1 MRGGGGAQSRPIPS
15 NPQRAL
21 TAKDIKVIMNTSDG
35 GEEKVEILTRKD
47 STMGRKDK
55 VQMMENDASQMT
67 KSKKIKVKLIRRMNL
82 KYFLL
87 LPGVDVFDAKAVVSM
102 DVCVRSNSVDS
113 LRTTGHSRSVSHDS
127 YFDLL
132 QSPLRGIVNCPSR
145 ELSELGINFDRE
157 EPEMRLF
164 SDSESLVSSPRIP
177 KDHQANAGGGGSASG
192 TGHSSRR
199 VLRSRPEEFSNT
211 TSSINPSPKKQP
223 RLNIQSS
230 SGRGGSMAE
239 GGNTWGPMSMDES
252 IMCKRYKLEDQLSD
266 IQFID
271 CNTPEH
277 QIGVHVNRTP
287 FSSSSSLSASY
298 NAMTK
303 FNTNAQVHAPPAIV
317 IKKTKESEGPKS
329 PLNRFSY
336 PQYVAVNQSYQQQPQ
351 LHKVQIRQN
360 DSGKKDG
367 DRFSYP
373 GEQHMRKNRRYGYQE
388 EDVDDQSDSL
398 VKSVMDHFT
407 HFNRTD
413 QPVKALSADPSQ
425 QSLQTIVTPSSPS
438 HSLRYSLL
446 ASGTGDTSSENCSET
461 GSVGCLL
468 KPNPAN
474 EMETSVTSST
484 RLIDHQRG
492 AVVDVKCGRDQHMVV
507 SEDEIVDEHTR
518 DPNNEGDVI
527 HDLDL
532 EKTFV
537 DISALKRKFS
547 LDLMAE
553 SPPGRSE
560 IDKAQK
566 TLDLSTPNT
575 PNHTQNSGGAT
586 TTSPSQSVT
595 PSEFGYQQLNRIS
608 NPCTPATPQATDFI
622 IGQEVTPPKLMLA
635 NQGVKGSSV
644 TAAGSPIKSTICITY
659 NTKSPATTPPRS
671 CGPVLRSLPGA
682 DTCDDYEVIEVD
694 STGSGSNK
702 EAESSMLE
710 TSFDENMV
718 YEQVKFFKSAVSAI
732 NNLVE
737 GGDSETTPIS
747 EEIRTPRAAES
758 AVQIVPN
765 MTTKEIY
772 TVMEQN
778 VARRLSKG
786 GDVAMGEAPP
796 AELNDSLEFDNNNA
810 SLYENVN
817 VEKPAAVYE
826 NMDVRR
832 AMVEAVEKELAVPE
846 LTVEVKVEQ
855 QQQQEEDEM
864 RPKGKFLVK
873 QLATKFETSPVDP
886 QPPFEFGGK
895 SAALMLR
902 RDTSSGAV
910 CNRMTAPASGP
921 VMVMK
926 NGSNPRAI
934 ARSLDENAFVREF
947 GSVKIPNIGDQQ
959 ENNQN
964 SENVNGAARRSGG
977 SDYAKPKS
985 LNPPKKLPLLD
996 NATVSQQQPQPSV
1009 ETKSC
1014 RVAAVVTIRSKEDP
1028 MSKSSPYLAQKITP
1042 TTENKILLVQSTEKS
1057 RADVLDSGEEKN
1069 SGVGGNSVQ
1078 LRDCKLDRDR
1088 IERIKEERRLQL
1100 NEKFR
1105 SESFKGENDTIK
1117 FKSKSK
1123 SELRASE
1130 KGDAILHGANTLD
1143 RTLRSRSK
1151 VEVGRREKEEVEK
1164 QQQLSGNNN
1173 RSEEQLS
1180 WIGGGERR
1188 SVLIQDRIRRVSEGK
1203 GAVEDGREATATN
1216 ANWKLRNS
1224 FEKRNSGISIG
1235 QVTVMA
1241 REREG
1246 SVEGIIQR
1254 NMEQQ

>member
-1 MRGGGGAQSRPIPS
+1 MF
-15 NPQRAL
+15 
-21 TAKDIKVIMNTSDG
+21 
-35 GEEKVEILTRKD
+35 
-47 STMGRKDK
+47 
-55 VQMMENDASQMT
+55 DA
-67 KSKKIKVKLIRRMNL
+67 
-82 KYFLL
+82 
-87 LPGVDVFDAKAVVSM
+87 AKAVVSM

-164 SDSESLVSSPRIP
+164 SESESLVSSPRIP
-177 KDHQANAGGGGSASG
+177 KDHQANSGGSGCG

-199 VLRSRPEEFSNT
+199 VLRSRPDEFSNA

-223 RLNIQSS
+223 RLTIQNSAMADGNSS
-230 SGRGGSMAE
+230 
-239 GGNTWGPMSMDES
+239 WGPMSMDES

-277 QIGVHVNRTP
+277 QIGVHVNPTAY
-287 FSSSSSLSASY
+287 SSSSSLSASY

-303 FNTNAQVHAPPAIV
+303 FNTNAQVHAPPTIV
-317 IKKTKESEGPKS
+317 IKKAKESEGPKS
-329 PLNRFSY
+329 PQNRFSY
-336 PQYVAVNQSYQQQPQ
+336 PQYVAVNQNHPQQPQ
-351 LHKVQIRQN
+351 LNKVQIRQN
-360 DSGKKDG
+360 DSSKKDG

-373 GEQHMRKNRRYGYQE
+373 GEQRLRENRRYGYQE
-388 EDVDDQSDSL
+388 DDVDDQSDSL

-407 HFNRTD
+407 HFNRD
-413 QPVKALSADPSQ
+413 QSVKALSADPSQ

-446 ASGTGDTSSENCSET
+446 VSGTGDTSSENCSES
-461 GSVGCLL
+461 GSVGSLL

-474 EMETSVTSST
+474 EMETSVTSGT
-484 RLIDHQRG
+484 RLIDHHRSG
-492 AVVDVKCGRDQHMVV
+492 LADVKCGRDQVMVM
-507 SEDEIVDEHTR
+507 SEDEMVDEHTR

-547 LDLMAE
+547 LDLMTE

-566 TLDLSTPNT
+566 TLNLSTPNT

-586 TTSPSQSVT
+586 TTSQSVT
-595 PSEFGYQQLNRIS
+595 PSEFGYQHLNRIS
-608 NPCTPATPQATDFI
+608 NLCTPSTPQSTDFI
-622 IGQEVTPPKLMLA
+622 IGQEVTPPKLMMA
-635 NQGVKGSSV
+635 TQGVKGSSAV
-644 TAAGSPIKSTICITY
+644 AATSASGSPIKSTICITY

-671 CGPVLRSLPGA
+671 CGPVLRSISGA
-682 DTCDDYEVIEVD
+682 DTSDDYEVIEVD
-694 STGSGSNK
+694 STGSNSNK
-702 EAESSMLE
+702 VAESSMLE

-737 GGDSETTPIS
+737 GGGGDETTPTS
-747 EEIRTPRAAES
+747 EEIMTPRAAEAA
-758 AVQIVPN
+758 AVQIVPD
-765 MTTKEIY
+765 MTAKE
-772 TVMEQN
+772 TFNAMEQN
-778 VARRLSKG
+778 MGRLSKG
-786 GDVAMGEAPP
+786 NVAMGDATP
-796 AELNDSLEFDNNNA
+796 AELDDSLEFDNNNA

-826 NMDVRR
+826 NMDVRQ
-832 AMVEAVEKELAVPE
+832 AMVDVAKKDLATVE
-846 LTVEVKVEQ
+846 LTTDIKVEQ
-855 QQQQEEDEM
+855 QQEDDER
-864 RPKGKFLVK
+864 RPTGKFLVK

-895 SAALMLR
+895 STALLLLR

-910 CNRMTAPASGP
+910 CKPELDRNRMTAPASGP
-921 VMVMK
+921 VMIIK
-926 NGSNPRAI
+926 NGSSPRAI

-947 GSVKIPNIGDQQ
+947 GSVKIPNIGEQQ

-964 SENVNGAARRSGG
+964 SENVNGTARRSGG

-996 NATVSQQQPQPSV
+996 NVSVSQQQQQQQQQPIA
-1009 ETKSC
+1009 EPTAG
-1014 RVAAVVTIRSKEDP
+1014 RVASVVTIRSKDDP
-1028 MSKSSPYLAQKITP
+1028 MSKSSPYLAQRITP
-1042 TTENKILLVQSTEKS
+1042 TTENRILLVQSNEKF
-1057 RADVLDSGEEKN
+1057 RADVPDSGEEK
-1069 SGVGGNSVQ
+1069 SSNSVQ

-1130 KGDAILHGANTLD
+1130 KGDAILHGTNTLD

-1151 VEVGRREKEEVEK
+1151 VEVGRREKEDAEK
-1164 QQQLSGNNN
+1164 QQLSGNN

-1180 WIGGGERR
+1180 WISGGGERR
-1188 SVLIQDRIRRVSEGK
+1188 SLLIQDRIRRVSEGK
-1203 GAVEDGREATATN
+1203 GAGEDGREATATN
-1216 ANWKLRNS
+1216 ANWKLRNT
-1224 FEKRNSGISIG
+1224 FEKRNSGIGMATG
-1235 QVTVMA
+1235 QVTAMA

-1246 SVEGIIQR
+1246 AVEGIVQR
-1254 NMEQQ
+1254 NMEQQYVEKIRV